1 MRASYLLTIAGVLM
15 AGTALAQPQSQ
26 PPQPAPRPAAV
37 CATADQ
43 AKQVAEYYKATPG
56 MLPANATRAL
66 KMPEAAIVSGLPAG
80 QSAVV
85 SGAEF
90 IKIWETLTAWPTAL
104 GLIMKGGNVFELPG
118 KIAIGEPSTR
128 SNFYN
133 LKSGGGFGGHL
144 RPDLMSTI
152 AVVAIP
158 GKESAVTRGV
168 MFYDGTGE
176 SLLAVFSVGDGG
188 EGSAPSPAALAA
200 FDKTMA
206 LAKSLPKACG

>member
-1 MRASYLLTIAGVLM
+1 MRALFLSTVATFVA
-15 AGTALAQPQSQ
+15 AGTALAQPQQ

-43 AKQVAEYYKATPG
+43 AKQVGEYYKASPG
-56 MLPANATRAL
+56 MIPANATRGL
-66 KMPEAAIVSGLPAG
+66 KMPEAAIVSGLPKDQA
-80 QSAVV
+80 AVV

-90 IKIWETLTAWPTAL
+90 TKIWDSLTAWPTAL

-118 KIAIGEPSTR
+118 KVAMGEASTR

-133 LKSGGGFGGHL
+133 LKTGGGFGGHL

-152 AVVAIP
+152 AVAAIP
-158 GKESAVTRGV
+158 GKDGAFTRGV
-168 MFYDGTGE
+168 MFYDGAGD
-176 SLLAVFSVGDGG
+176 SLLALFAVGSGG
-188 EGSAPSPAALAA
+188 EGSAPSPEALAA

-206 LAKSLPKACG
+206 LAKSLPKACS